1 MDLLIHIVI
10 IIIAILVLF
19 GQLLVTRFD
28 RLAKIFG
35 GPEQRGSK
43 NQGSADIKEDF
54 GLRTRLMPTCHDGK
68 RLNMTRLIFFH
79 SFPVETCWIPSTGTV
94 MAALRHVFVSL
105 ITAHF
110 SMSRYVEPTLWRS
123 QLPSL
128 RLRAASV
135 DMLEVLEKGSI
146 SDVVLSPFWLLSFL
160 SCSCLLIL
168 VPSTF
173 LLIFLNFLNF

>member
-1 MDLLIHIVI
+1 MVGNESMRIKFVVAEMVWTLLIHIVI

-43 NQGSADIKEDF
+43 TKGRPISRRILVWETTYAHLPWRQKIKHDKAHLLPFVPCWDLLDSLHRNSDGCFE
-54 GLRTRLMPTCHDGK
+54 TR
-68 RLNMTRLIFFH
+68 
-79 SFPVETCWIPSTGTV
+79 
-94 MAALRHVFVSL
+94 FVKL

-128 RLRAASV
+128 RLRAAS
-135 DMLEVLEKGSI
+135 
-146 SDVVLSPFWLLSFL
+146 
-160 SCSCLLIL
+160 
-168 VPSTF
+168 
-173 LLIFLNFLNF
+173 